1 MASPAAAVQIEEEV
15 RQAPEPPLHD
25 RVTGHAV
32 VAADEASLREAL
44 ESVQWERRGLLQ
56 WLKPA
61 SERQGRGMG
70 ARTRTTAA
78 PDSACG
84 TRRV

>member
-15 RQAPEPPLHD
+15 RQAPEPPLHH

-56 WLKPA
+56 WLKR
-61 SERQGRGMG
+61 SL
-70 ARTRTTAA
+70 
-78 PDSACG
+78 
-84 TRRV
+84 